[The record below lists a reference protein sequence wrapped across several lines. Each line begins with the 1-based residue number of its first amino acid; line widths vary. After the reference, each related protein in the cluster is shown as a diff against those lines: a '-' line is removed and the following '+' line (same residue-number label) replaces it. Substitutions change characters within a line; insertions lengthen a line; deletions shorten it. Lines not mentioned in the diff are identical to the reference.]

1 MEKVPLKKTCSKRLL
16 FQRGK
21 SKKLQQSNQ
30 GSAVDNFGKREEF
43 ALYQV
48 ATYKVTWRDPSVG
61 GKQKVR
67 EGFSS
72 TSWTEIECRPPFLLG
87 GR

>member
-1 MEKVPLKKTCSKRLL
+1 M
-16 FQRGK
+16 
-21 SKKLQQSNQ
+21 
-30 GSAVDNFGKREEF
+30 DNFGKREEF